1 MNKDFENYF
10 RKRLGSIRYYDTED
24 FLQITR
30 YISDYS
36 YHFRIAELLN
46 IPFRQWLWLVIGL
59 LISEILILWIV
70 LAILIERL
78 YVLAEFE
85 QECKRRSNQQR
96 SVLMPP
102 NTKINISMS
111 SQSETAEQTTTT
123 ERKMK

>member
-10 RKRLGSIRYYDTED
+10 RKRLGSIKYYDTED

-85 QECKRRSNQQR
+85 HECKRRSNQQR